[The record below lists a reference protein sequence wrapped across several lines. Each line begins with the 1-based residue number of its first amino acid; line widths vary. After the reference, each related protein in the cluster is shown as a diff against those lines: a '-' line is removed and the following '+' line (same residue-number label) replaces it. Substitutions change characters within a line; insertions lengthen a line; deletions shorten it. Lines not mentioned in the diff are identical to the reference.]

1 MVGVIDYGL
10 LRIVDVVDD
19 KVAFV
24 AGDDSLAVGSTEG
37 GSLHDGHTS
46 VPIGEGDAVLHVY
59 SCLVFHTRRGN
70 FFEVVSECHE
80 GEVDG
85 VYTQI
90 IQGSAAQFQT
100 HNPFFVGDGI
110 TQAGR
115 QHHRFSDDAAF
126 CQFADGP
133 GERHVACPDSFG
145 QEYLF
150 FLRYSYQF
158 FGFTGIGGECFLAQY
173 RFPFEQA
180 HPGRSEVV

>member
-85 VYTQI
+85 VYTQHSSRRTI
-90 IQGSAAQFQT
+90 RSLWAMGYPRLAVSIM
-100 HNPFFVGDGI
+100 
-110 TQAGR
+110 
-115 QHHRFSDDAAF
+115 
-126 CQFADGP
+126 
-133 GERHVACPDSFG
+133 
-145 QEYLF
+145 
-150 FLRYSYQF
+150 
-158 FGFTGIGGECFLAQY
+158 GFPMMPLSVSSRMVREKGM
-173 RFPFEQA
+173 
-180 HPGRSEVV
+180 